1 MSNINCFLKSTL
13 VSTIKGDLS
22 FKELYD
28 LQETGKSLPKV
39 LTSFTH
45 DNFELIEILEVLKL
59 EADPLIKITF
69 ENNSFIKISNTNTI
83 YTVDGLIKLDNL
95 DLDVTLIGVPNNL
108 KIIGIDSIQSKESHL
123 YSLKLNNHNYLI
135 KTNTKTDNESYL
147 LVNSQYE
154 EVEILD
160 E

>member
-1 MSNINCFLKSTL
+1 MSNVNSFLKSTV
-13 VSTIKGDLS
+13 VSTDKGDLS
-22 FKELYD
+22 FKELYEF
-28 LQETGKSLPKV
+28 QQTNKELPQV

-45 DNFELIEILEVLKL
+45 DNFEFIKILKVLKL
-59 EADPLIKITF
+59 EAKPLIKITF
-69 ENNSFIKISNTNTI
+69 ENNSFIKISNNNTI
-83 YTVDGLIKLDNL
+83 YTVDGLVKLDNL
-95 DLDVTLIGVPNNL
+95 DLDMTLIGVPDNL
-108 KIIGIDSIQSKESHL
+108 KIIGIDNIQSKESYL

-135 KTNTKTDNESYL
+135 KTSTKTDNESYL

>member
-28 LQETGKSLPKV
+28 LQETGKPLPKV

-45 DNFELIEILEVLKL
+45 DNFEFIEILEVLKL

-69 ENNSFIKISNTNTI
+69 ENNSFVKISNTNTI

-95 DLDVTLIGVPNNL
+95 DLDVTLIGVPDNL
-108 KIIGIDSIQSKESHL
+108 KIIGIDNIQSKESYL
-123 YSLKLNNHNYLI
+123 YSLKLNNYNYLI
-135 KTNTKTDNESYL
+135 KTNTKADDESYL

>member
-1 MSNINCFLKSTL
+1 MSNINCFLKSTI
-13 VSTIKGDLS
+13 VNTNQGDLS

-28 LQETGKSLPKV
+28 LQKTAKPLPKV

-45 DNFELIEILEVLKL
+45 DNFEFIEILEVLKL

-69 ENNSFIKISNTNTI
+69 ENNSFIKISNSNTI

-95 DLDVTLIGVPNNL
+95 DLDVTLIGVPDNL
-108 KIIGIDSIQSKESHL
+108 KIIGIDNIQSKESHL

-135 KTNTKTDNESYL
+135 KTNTKADDESYL

>member
-13 VSTIKGDLS
+13 VSTSKGDVS

-28 LQETGKSLPKV
+28 LQETGKLLPKV

-59 EADPLIKITF
+59 EADPLIKITL

-95 DLDVTLIGVPNNL
+95 DLDVTLIGVPDNL
-108 KIIGIDSIQSKESHL
+108 KIIGIDNIQNKESHL

-135 KTNTKTDNESYL
+135 KTSTKTDNESYL

>member
-13 VSTIKGDLS
+13 VSTSKGDVS

-59 EADPLIKITF
+59 KADPLIKITF
-69 ENNSFIKISNTNTI
+69 ENN
-83 YTVDGLIKLDNL
+83 
-95 DLDVTLIGVPNNL
+95 
-108 KIIGIDSIQSKESHL
+108 
-123 YSLKLNNHNYLI
+123 
-135 KTNTKTDNESYL
+135 
-147 LVNSQYE
+147 
-154 EVEILD
+154 
-160 E
+160 